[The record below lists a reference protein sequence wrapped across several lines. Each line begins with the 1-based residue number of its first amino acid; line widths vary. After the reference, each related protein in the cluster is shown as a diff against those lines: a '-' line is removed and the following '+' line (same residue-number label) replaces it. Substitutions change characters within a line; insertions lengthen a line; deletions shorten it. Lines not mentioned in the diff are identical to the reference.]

1 VLTGHQARTILDHHR
16 RSVINQTRRADSQ
29 EHPRCRPSAR
39 RHTYPVTD
47 QVLREDAAAT
57 NRQQVGYRSVQI
69 PAGRLMLNSEH
80 NLQAFMRR
88 TYQALI
94 T

>member
-1 VLTGHQARTILDHHR
+1 MNGWKCGTKFCAKT
-16 RSVINQTRRADSQ
+16 
-29 EHPRCRPSAR
+29 P
-39 RHTYPVTD
+39 
-47 QVLREDAAAT
+47 AAT
-57 NRQQVGYRSVQI
+57 NRQQVGYRSGQI

-94 T
+94 A

>member
-1 VLTGHQARTILDHHR
+1 VRPG
-16 RSVINQTRRADSQ
+16 AD
-29 EHPRCRPSAR
+29 EDIVGEWLRMW
-39 RHTYPVTD
+39 D

-57 NRQQVGYRSVQI
+57 NRQQAGYRSGQI

>member
-1 VLTGHQARTILDHHR
+1 MW
-16 RSVINQTRRADSQ
+16 
-29 EHPRCRPSAR
+29 
-39 RHTYPVTD
+39 D

-57 NRQQVGYRSVQI
+57 NRQQVGYRSGQI